1 MNIAHPLAWTV
12 LAASVLSA
20 PAAWARDA
28 DSRRASR
35 AGHAHDS
42 VDVRESARSG
52 DAQPPA
58 AMAPS
63 APAARGRRAAG
74 RGTGVLDDRGRVYG
88 SVATY
93 TTKAGE
99 TLRTVAYRYCTS
111 PITVAMANDIAFDP
125 ARDAVLP
132 TGFKVKVPIAFKAP
146 SGLKE
151 AEQLQSGP
159 GVHSERE
166 DSNWGRPHVVHLLR
180 DAFRDLHRH
189 WPGRHPA
196 VVGSLSR
203 PNGGKLGRH
212 KSHRSGQDVDIG
224 YLTRAP
230 NNDEWGKPRLDAI
243 DYERMWSLI
252 DRLERTGQ
260 VAAIYM
266 APAIQRRLA
275 AWALAHGEPG
285 ERVRM
290 IFQYAP
296 QGRGDSLV
304 RFAAGHRDHFHV
316 RFQCA
321 EDFKVA
327 GRDS

>member
-1 MNIAHPLAWTV
+1 MNTTHHLSSIALAVALAWALPAWALDDERAAPAHADAAV
-12 LAASVLSA
+12 AASA
-20 PAAWARDA
+20 T
-28 DSRRASR
+28 
-35 AGHAHDS
+35 
-42 VDVRESARSG
+42 
-52 DAQPPA
+52 
-58 AMAPS
+58 
-63 APAARGRRAAG
+63 GRRHG
-74 RGTGVLDDRGRVYG
+74 RSAGVLDARGRVYG

-93 TTKAGE
+93 AAKQGE

-111 PITVAMANDIAFDP
+111 PVTVAMANNIAFDSG
-125 ARDAVLP
+125 RDTVLVA
-132 TGFKVKVPIAFKAP
+132 GAKVKVPIAFKAP
-146 SGLKE
+146 SGLPE
-151 AEQLQSGP
+151 AEQLLTGP
-159 GVHSERE
+159 GVRSERVE
-166 DSNWGRPHVVHLLR
+166 SNWGRPHVVHLLR
-180 DAFRDLHRH
+180 TAFRDLNRR

-196 VVGSLSR
+196 VLGSLSR

-224 YLTRAP
+224 YLTRAA
-230 NNDEWGKPRLDAI
+230 NNDEWGRPRIDAI
-243 DYERMWSLI
+243 DYERMWALI
-252 DRLERTGQ
+252 DGLERTGQ

-275 AWALAHGEPG
+275 VWALAHGESG
-285 ERVRM
+285 DRVRM

-296 QGRGDSLV
+296 QGHGDSLV